1 MDEEK
6 KYLLAV
12 IQLYNRAVTFVYETS
27 LLDIRV
33 ATARFTDERLASF
46 FYTRSKLTHET
57 LHSGP
62 FCTNFVQKLK
72 RFFLHSG
79 FHLKYHD
86 ILKNLYWLPSQL
98 KETAIV
104 FSIKPK
110 LDYQFFVLSL
120 QSNKVE

>member
-6 KYLLAV
+6 KYLFAV

-57 LHSGP
+57 LRRH
-62 FCTNFVQKLK
+62 TVAHFVQ
-72 RFFLHSG
+72 
-79 FHLKYHD
+79 
-86 ILKNLYWLPSQL
+86 ILSRN
-98 KETAIV
+98 
-104 FSIKPK
+104 
-110 LDYQFFVLSL
+110 
-120 QSNKVE
+120 